1 MEDLASRLPAW
12 CLNFN
17 PPARE
22 RQRTCV

>member
-1 MEDLASRLPAW
+1 MEDLATSRLPAC

-22 RQRTCV
+22 RRRT